1 MRRRWLRVAV
11 VVGIIALL
19 AAGIRLIAAP
29 TFISSPDT
37 VHIVVTEVQPSTQ
50 HQTVIFDHQF
60 SQQATAVYSELV
72 AGGPLTGISSC
83 PAISYNRSYYRYKL
97 TFFHWGVTTATATSD
112 AVGCMF
118 ISVQYPLGTTEGYT
132 WFRGNH
138 PSFWV
143 HLYELT
149 NAPQPI

>member
-1 MRRRWLRVAV
+1 MRRRWLKIGV
-11 VVGIIALL
+11 VVGAIVVVLVGVRVL
-19 AAGIRLIAAP
+19 AAPAI
-29 TFISSPDT
+29 ISYPDA